1 MRTALASKV
10 GRKPKQEP
18 LPLTENERQQRIWDL
33 RCYLATTKR
42 QLAHAE
48 MQDTCADGVVTPTE
62 RVVNLR
68 AERDQLM
75 RRIEELTLDRK
86 YWRIEHD

>member
-1 MRTALASKV
+1 MAARA
-10 GRKPKQEP
+10 
-18 LPLTENERQQRIWDL
+18 PLTPDERQKRLWDL

-48 MQDTCADGVVTPTE
+48 QQETDADGVVYPSE
-62 RVVNLR
+62 RIVNLR
-68 AERDQLM
+68 AERDQLA

-86 YWRIEHD
+86 YWEL